1 MEEKITANRLLK
13 IKLAAGQKLTGCAIQ
28 SPMPAF
34 AEICGLA
41 GFDFLFID
49 AEHGPLSEADCL
61 AMVTAAQLRGLAT
74 LIRVPAARP
83 EVILRYMD
91 IGAAGVIVPG
101 VSNAGEAAAA
111 VAAVKYHPLGKR
123 GINATRASDYGLSL
137 PMKEYMARANEE
149 TIVWPILETEEAVE
163 QAAAILTTPGID
175 GAIIGAGDLAQSL
188 GYPGETSH
196 PAVAK
201 AIERLM
207 AAGRRTGKP
216 MANVVRP
223 GERVEDYYRQG
234 CQIAI
239 VFAYSLFAAAAKAFV
254 AEARG

>member
-1 MEEKITANRLLK
+1 MEKIAANSLLK
-13 IKLAAGQKLTGCAIQ
+13 TKLAAGQKLTGCAIQ
-28 SPMPAF
+28 SPTPAF

-49 AEHGPLSEADCL
+49 AEHGPLSEGDCL
-61 AMVTAAQLRGLAT
+61 AMVTAAQLRGVAS

-101 VSNAGEAAAA
+101 VSNAREAEAA
-111 VAAVKYHPLGKR
+111 VEAVKYYPLGRR

-137 PMKEYMARANEE
+137 PMKDYIARSNEE
-149 TIVWPILETEEAVE
+149 TIVFPILETAEAVE
-163 QAAAILTTPGID
+163 EAAAILAVPGID
-175 GAIIGAGDLAQSL
+175 GGIIGAGDLAQSL

-196 PAVAK
+196 PAVRS
-201 AIERLM
+201 AIDRLM
-207 AAGRRTGKP
+207 AAGRQTGKP

-223 GERVEDYYRQG
+223 GQRVQDYYGQG

-254 AEARG
+254 AEALA